1 MGLGGGDMKEGQV
14 QAKGT
19 AAPRRRQF
27 NSSQPPESSLN
38 HQDGGDDDEWVGQ
51 YGLNMVKVVQMMA
64 SLGNEPMEVSSALY
78 FYSLYI

>member
-1 MGLGGGDMKEGQV
+1 M

-51 YGLNMVKVVQMMA
+51 YGQDGQGGEDDGFA
-64 SLGNEPMEVSSALY
+64 GLGNEPMEVSSALY